1 MGDLNNIQDE
11 IYAEMSGDLA
21 DVSFPFSG
29 QNVTT
34 GKFDPDNP
42 RGSQVVTNY
51 EGEGIFGLSFNVTDS
66 EVFQIQLNDQKAI
79 CFERYTTRE
88 PKNQDKI
95 VYDNWVYLIIDHK
108 VIPAGNGWVL
118 QLRAMSKTE
127 SENFLNSNP
136 TLRA

>member
-11 IYAEMSGDLA
+11 IFAEMQGDLA
-21 DVSFPFSG
+21 DVSFPFTG
-29 QNVTT
+29 QNVAT

-42 RGSQVVTNY
+42 KGNQVITNY
-51 EGEGIFGLSFNVTDS
+51 TGQGIFGLSFNVTDS

-95 VYDNWVYLIIDHK
+95 VYDNWVYLIINHK

-118 QLRAMSKTE
+118 QLRAMTKTE
-127 SENFLNSNP
+127 SESFLNSNP
-136 TLRA
+136 TMRV

>member
-11 IYAEMSGDLA
+11 IYAEMQGDLD
-21 DVSFPFSG
+21 DVSFHFSG
-29 QNVTT
+29 HNVTT

-42 RGSQVVTNY
+42 KGNQVITNY
-51 EGEGIFGLSFNVTDS
+51 TGKGIFGLSFNVTDS
-66 EVFQIQLNDQKAI
+66 EIFQIQLNDQKAI
-79 CFERYTTRE
+79 FFQRYTTRE

-118 QLRAMSKTE
+118 QLRAMTKT
-127 SENFLNSNP
+127 
-136 TLRA
+136 